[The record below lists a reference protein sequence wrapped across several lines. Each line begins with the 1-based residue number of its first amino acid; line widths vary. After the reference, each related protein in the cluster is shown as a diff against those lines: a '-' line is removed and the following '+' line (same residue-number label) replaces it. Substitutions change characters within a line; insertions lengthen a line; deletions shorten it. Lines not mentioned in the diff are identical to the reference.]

1 MAQFLYS
8 TDGSK
13 KITTRAKYLSAPKNR
28 TDFFQRMVWL
38 IGLGYENVENNCWF
52 YKKTRNPVFLIDGI
66 LLMVAQNPM
75 IKELNKIF
83 QMHLNSL
90 PKL

>member
-1 MAQFLYS
+1 ML
-8 TDGSK
+8 
-13 KITTRAKYLSAPKNR
+13 KITADST
-28 TDFFQRMVWL
+28 
-38 IGLGYENVENNCWF
+38 
-52 YKKTRNPVFLIDGI
+52 KKTRNPVFLIDGI

>member
-1 MAQFLYS
+1 M
-8 TDGSK
+8 
-13 KITTRAKYLSAPKNR
+13 
-28 TDFFQRMVWL
+28 
-38 IGLGYENVENNCWF
+38 GYKNVENNCWF